1 MQFRRPAR
9 LVLALSLLAVGFAVP
24 ATSSA
29 APFSFARVA
38 VGSLTAPLTRTF
50 PVPPGAVLAGV
61 TWGSGAPAV
70 SALTAS
76 GWEELE
82 NDPLELGGRPGTE
95 PHWLDRGTR
104 ALTLRFL
111 GSASDVRVDFVGA
124 GAPAASSSSS
134 DDKRP
139 PTSWQ
144 LPHLGKVV
152 TRPGWGANEDWRSGG
167 VSYMTPKALVVHHTV
182 TRNDYTAAEA
192 PGLIRAVYAYHT
204 RSRGWDDIGYN
215 ILVDRF
221 GTVYE
226 GRYGGFQRGVIGTH
240 TAGFNSQTLG
250 ISLLGNY
257 DEVDTPGPVIAALG
271 RGAKWMHERWGVDV
285 RQRVT
290 LTSAGSPRFPRGSRV
305 TVSRMPGHRDLGT
318 TACPGRFAY
327 GRLPSIR
334 KLPWRVLPPR
344 FSRPHVQGA
353 PVRAPEPVTVT
364 AALSVK
370 ATWKAT
376 IATAD
381 GSDILAVATGR
392 GTHVRVRWNG
402 VLSNGLPALPGM
414 SFRYRLTASDK
425 VHGEATPVAGTFDG
439 GMPNL
444 VP

>member
-1 MQFRRPAR
+1 MQYRRPAR

-50 PVPPGAVLAGV
+50 AVPSGAVLAGV
-61 TWGSGAPAV
+61 TWASGTPSV
-70 SALTAS
+70 SALSTS

-82 NDPLELGGRPGTE
+82 NDPVELGGRPGTE
-95 PHWLDRGTR
+95 PYWLDRGAQ

-111 GSASDVRVDFVGA
+111 GKASDVRVDFVGA
-124 GAPAASSSSS
+124 DAPAASSSSG
-134 DDKRP
+134 DDKP

-152 TRPGWGANEDWRSGG
+152 TRPGWGANEGWRSGG

-204 RSRGWDDIGYN
+204 KSRGWDDIGYN

-257 DEVDTPGPVIAALG
+257 DEVDTPGAVIAALG
-271 RGAKWMHERWGVDV
+271 RGAKWMHERWGVDA

-290 LTSAGSPRFPRGSRV
+290 LTSAGSPRFPRGARV

-318 TACPGRFAY
+318 TACPGGFAY
-327 GRLPSIR
+327 RRLPSIR
-334 KLPWRVLPPR
+334 KLPWRVLPPV
-344 FSRPHVQGA
+344 FGKPHVQGA
-353 PVRAPEPVTVT
+353 PVRAPEQVTVT
-364 AALSVK
+364 SELSVR
-370 ATWKAT
+370 ADWKAT
-376 IATAD
+376 IATED

-414 SFRYRLTASDK
+414 SFRFRLTASDR
-425 VHGEATPVAGTFDG
+425 VHGVAEPVAGTFEG
-439 GMPNL
+439 GMPNV